1 MRYWCEI
8 RTQGINDEMSRV
20 TGEINAVHRG
30 IFDGASLFDFF
41 RRIASLPPARPEHL
55 DIAAEPTV
63 IIQGPHGEFR
73 VYPTGGALRLEGHRE
88 RISALTATIR
98 VAGLLKSAFHQAA
111 AA

>member
-8 RTQGINDEMSRV
+8 RTQGINDAMTRV
-20 TGEINAVHRG
+20 TGEINTVHRG
-30 IFDGASLFDFF
+30 IFEGATLFDFL
-41 RRIASLPPARPEHL
+41 RRIAALQPARPEHL
-55 DIAAEPTV
+55 DIAAEPTA

-88 RISALTATIR
+88 DISALTATIR
-98 VAGLLKSAFHQAA
+98 VAGLLQSTISNAA